1 MLTNRSCFHRL
12 HQAHVID
19 PDWCE
24 VSEQVKTT
32 IYSAM
37 KVVES
42 LVKEDTANFKEFGY
56 LQATHYNAWKGKDVQ
71 PILAGRPD
79 FKSTGKDFYIIN
91 MFSYSREQ

>member
-1 MLTNRSCFHRL
+1 MAINFNLSCFHRL

-19 PDWCE
+19 PNWCE

-42 LVKEDTANFKEFGY
+42 FVKEDTANFKEFGY
-56 LQATHYNAWKGKDVQ
+56 LQTTHYNAWKGKDVQ
-71 PILAGRPD
+71 PILAGKPD
-79 FKSTGKDFYIIN
+79 FKSTGKDF
-91 MFSYSREQ
+91 